1 MPAIYTTYLSYD
13 EVAHHAG
20 LDTADA
26 LNTLRSLDRQIRRIR
41 NVIRKQPAVL
51 KTKRQLTQAKRS

>member
-1 MPAIYTTYLSYD
+1 MALDVVRGVPAIYTTYLSYD

-20 LDTADA
+20 PDTPDA

-41 NVIRKQPAVL
+41 NVIAAKAPACL
-51 KTKRQLTQAKRS
+51 